1 MRPPESTVT
10 RKALP
15 PYTPSLSGHRAGQE
29 RVVLDEQCGFR
40 RILWTAIVMLL
51 LTGLGLVLMGAAID
65 HLAQFP
71 LTRLSGFF

>member
-1 MRPPESTVT
+1 MRPPEPTVT

-15 PYTPSLSGHRAGQE
+15 PYRPTLSGQD
-29 RVVLDEQCGFR
+29 RVVLDDQCGFR
-40 RILWTAIVMLL
+40 RILWTAIVMVL

-65 HLAQFP
+65 RLAQFP